1 MKLFKWLFV
10 YLMLEASL
18 LATFGQNDKIEDGE
32 PQELHSSLRKF
43 FEFVDSSR
51 LDEAEKI
58 FKATGYSDGL
68 SRIGD
73 RYLSNNEF
81 LKALKLFLLAHNKR
95 KSEPLIEKIAKT
107 IEFLIKEDNLK

>member
-1 MKLFKWLFV
+1 MDKKVEAKFNTEGLIKTTDKSLDSLNPQQKEQLNRKGNELFN
-10 YLMLEASL
+10 A
-18 LATFGQNDKIEDGE
+18 G
-32 PQELHSSLRKF
+32 KF
-43 FEFVDSSR
+43 S
-51 LDEAEKI
+51 EAEKI

>member
-1 MKLFKWLFV
+1 MDKKV
-10 YLMLEASL
+10 EAKFNTEGL
-18 LATFGQNDKIEDGE
+18 IKTTDK
-32 PQELHSSLRKF
+32 
-43 FEFVDSSR
+43 R
-51 LDEAEKI
+51 LDSLNPQQKVQLNRKGNELFNAGKFSEAEKI